1 MQQDETC
8 SQPAAAAAVTTALN
22 ELVPPPPTPVAALHQ
37 GPNRDI
43 EAIETTCL

>member
-8 SQPAAAAAVTTALN
+8 SQPAAAAVTTALN
-22 ELVPPPPTPVAALHQ
+22 ELLPPPPTPVAALHQ